1 MFRVHIYAGSLAL
14 VGKSGVGQAANHQRA
29 ALEKAGVSVV
39 TDWQPRADVIHLNT
53 VLPCS
58 FWAARRARRRG
69 IPVIWYGHST
79 EADFRHSFV
88 GSDLLAPLFKRW
100 LCLCYNQA
108 DLVLTPTPYSAGIL
122 NGYGLR
128 APVRALS
135 NGVDTD
141 FFAPDAARRAAFR
154 QAYGLADGEKAVISV
169 GHFMQ
174 RKGILDFIALARSM
188 PQVRFFWFG
197 HTDPALVPRPIREAM
212 AAAPANL
219 EFPGFL
225 SQSKLRDAYCG
236 ADVFLFCSHE
246 ETEGIVVLEALACGT
261 PTLVRDIPVYDGW
274 LADGVNVYKGRTNAD
289 LRARLA
295 GMLQH
300 RLPDVTAAG
309 RQVALARS
317 LPQIGKA
324 LQQIYAALPTAPKR
338 RLPRLRRRT
347 VQA

>member
-1 MFRVHIYAGSLAL
+1 MFRVHIYTGSLAL

-29 ALEKAGVSVV
+29 ALEKNGVSVV

-58 FWAARRARRRG
+58 FWAARRARHQG

-122 NGYGLR
+122 NGYRLR

-141 FFAPDAARRAAFR
+141 FFAPDAARRTAFR
-154 QAYGLADGEKAVISV
+154 QAYGLEDGDKAVISV

-225 SQSKLRDAYCG
+225 SQSELRDAYCG

-261 PTLVRDIPVYDGW
+261 PTLVRDIPVYEGW

-289 LRARLA
+289 LRTKLA

-300 RLPDVTAAG
+300 HLPDVTAAG
-309 RQVALARS
+309 RQVALDRG

-324 LQQIYAALPTAPKR
+324 LQHIYATLPTPQKR
-338 RLPRLRRRT
+338 RLPRLRRPAVR
-347 VQA
+347 A

>member
-14 VGKSGVGQAANHQRA
+14 VGKSGVGQAANHQHA
-29 ALEKAGVSVV
+29 ALEKTGVSVV

-58 FWAARRARRRG
+58 FRAARRARRQG

-122 NGYGLR
+122 NSYGLR

-141 FFAPDAARRAAFR
+141 FFAPDAARRTAFR
-154 QAYGLADGEKAVISV
+154 QAYGLEDGDKAVISV

-212 AAAPANL
+212 STAPSNL

-225 SQSKLRDAYCG
+225 SQSELRDAYCG

-289 LRARLA
+289 LRTKLA

-309 RQVALARS
+309 RQVALDRS

-324 LQQIYAALPTAPKR
+324 LQQIYATLPTPQKR
-338 RLPRLRRRT
+338 RLPRLRRPAVR
-347 VQA
+347 A